1 MVIYIINYFKFY
13 PEPSMRQTF
22 FHGVLSLHYYHSV
35 VGDDSKVD
43 DWLRSE
49 VSKGDEDTK
58 NNLLE
63 VRNAENLTYMT
74 LRTAQCTLFVE
85 VRDCK
90 KLCNFLCYP
99 ASN

>member
-1 MVIYIINYFKFY
+1 
-13 PEPSMRQTF
+13 MRQTF
-22 FHGVLSLHYYHSV
+22 FHGVLSLHNYHSV

-58 NNLLE
+58 NNFLK

-74 LRTAQCTLFVE
+74 
-85 VRDCK
+85 
-90 KLCNFLCYP
+90 
-99 ASN
+99 